1 MAGCKPGLLW
11 RHFAVAALCA
21 ATAGGPLL
29 AQESDPALQGAIDL
43 HAHLDPDGFGPGN
56 NGRGYDVL
64 EMAEMARAAGMRG
77 FVIKQH
83 YDQSAD
89 SAYLVRELYPE
100 LDVFGG
106 IGTNFATGGLN
117 PAAIRQMAEVK
128 GGWGRIV
135 WMPTW
140 DAKFY
145 VENHGNDRPFIV
157 VAESG
162 VLTQAARDV
171 IATIAQVNGHTRGS
185 GGKVVMATGHNAP
198 EEVLLMTAEARRLGV
213 DVLITHPLLES
224 VGMNMEQMR
233 RAVEMGAYLE
243 FVSAFADAEATIEEH
258 VQVIRAIGPEHC
270 IISSDRGQGR
280 GLEGHDDVAAL
291 TPHTVGLA
299 RAAQALRAHGF
310 TEAELA
316 LMFKDNPARLLG
328 LPLR

>member
-1 MAGCKPGLLW
+1 MTDFKLHFPW
-11 RHFAVAALCA
+11 RRCVVAALFWVL
-21 ATAGGPLL
+21 AGQALL
-29 AQESDPALQGAIDL
+29 AQDTDPVLQGAIDV

-89 SAYLVRELYPE
+89 SAYLVRELYPDLE
-100 LDVFGG
+100 VFGG

-117 PAAIRQMAEVK
+117 PQAIRQMADVK

-145 VENHGNDRPFIV
+145 VENNGNDRPFIT
-157 VAESG
+157 VAQSG
-162 VLTQAARDV
+162 VLTDAAREV
-171 IATIAQVNGHTRGS
+171 IAMIAQVNGNTRGS
-185 GGKVVMATGHNAP
+185 QGKVVMATGHNSP
-198 EEVLLMTAEARRLGV
+198 DEVLLMTAEARRLGV

-224 VGMNMEQMR
+224 VGMNLEQMR
-233 RAVEMGAYLE
+233 QAVEMGAYLE
-243 FVSAFADAEATIEEH
+243 FVSAFANEESTILEH
-258 VQVIRAIGPEHC
+258 VEAIREIGPEHC
-270 IISSDRGQGR
+270 IVSSDRGQGR
-280 GLEGHDDVAAL
+280 GEEGHDDVDAL
-291 TPHTVGLA
+291 TPHTAGLA

-310 TEAELA
+310 TERELD
-316 LMFKDNPARLLG
+316 LMFKENPARLLG
-328 LPLR
+328 LPIR

>member
-1 MAGCKPGLLW
+1 MAGIKFSSLW
-11 RHFAVAALCA
+11 RHRAVAVLCGVF
-21 ATAGGPLL
+21 AGQPLL
-29 AQESDPALQGAIDL
+29 AQDTDPALQGAIDV

-56 NGRGYDVL
+56 NGRAYDVL
-64 EMAEMARAAGMRG
+64 DMAEMARASGMRG

-89 SAYLVRELYPE
+89 SAYLVRELYPDLE
-100 LDVFGG
+100 VFGG

-117 PAAIRQMAEVK
+117 PQAIRQMAEVK

-145 VENHGNDRPFIV
+145 VEHNGNDRPFIV

-162 VLTQAARDV
+162 VLTQAAKDV
-171 IATIAQVNGHTRGS
+171 IAMIAQVNGQTRS
-185 GGKVVMATGHNAP
+185 SQGKVVMATGHNSP

-224 VGMNMEQMR
+224 VGMNLEQMR
-233 RAVEMGAYLE
+233 QAVEMGAYLE
-243 FVSAFADAEATIEEH
+243 FVSAFANEESTIDEH
-258 VQVIRAIGPEHC
+258 VEAIRAIGPEYC

-280 GLEGHDDVAAL
+280 GLEGHDDVDAL
-291 TPHTVGLA
+291 TSHTVGLA
-299 RAAQALRAHGF
+299 RAAQALRTHGF
-310 TEAELA
+310 TEAELD

-328 LPLR
+328 LPVR